1 MKCFYHQELDAIG
14 ICKKCQKGLCSEC
27 ATDLEH
33 GIACKGKHEK
43 EAGEIEALISRNIKA
58 VPLQAASVSVTN
70 FQYLFMGAI
79 FAGYGFYQNNLF
91 LILFGGAV
99 VAYWLYLR
107 VYNLNLF
114 KKIDGKS
121 ET

>member
-1 MKCFYHQELDAIG
+1 MKCFYHHELDAIG

-43 EAGEIEALISRNIKA
+43 EAEAIEGLISRNIRA
-58 VPLQAASVSVTN
+58 VALQPTSVSVIN
-70 FQYLFMGAI
+70 FQHLFIGVI
-79 FAGYGFYQNNLF
+79 FAGFGLYQNNKF
-91 LILFGGAV
+91 LTTFGGV
-99 VAYWLYLR
+99 FILYWIYLR
-107 VYNLNLF
+107 VYNSRLF
-114 KKIDGKS
+114 KKISEKS

>member
-1 MKCFYHQELDAIG
+1 MKCFYHQESDAIG

-70 FQYLFMGAI
+70 FQYLFIGAI